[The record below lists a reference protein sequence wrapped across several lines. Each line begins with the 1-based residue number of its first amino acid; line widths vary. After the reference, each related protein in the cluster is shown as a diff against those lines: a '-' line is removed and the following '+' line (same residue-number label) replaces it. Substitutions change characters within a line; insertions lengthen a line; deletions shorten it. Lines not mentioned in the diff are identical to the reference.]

1 MSRFDVDGKRFVSDS
16 LDGETI
22 VMDTVSGRL
31 FLLEQGAAV
40 LWNGVTGGWTRDA
53 LIAAIETR
61 YGYAERAAAEAFLA
75 RLADFGLFTENDE
88 PRESEIPET
97 PVQWPA
103 VLGEFLVTQYDDMTR
118 IITMD
123 PIHDI
128 DPKRGW
134 PFDGRD

>member
-1 MSRFDVDGKRFVSDS
+1 MIRFDVDGKRFVSDP

-40 LWNGVTGGWTRDA
+40 LWDSITRGASRDA
-53 LIAAIETR
+53 LIAAVQSRGGAVREAQDFLDR
-61 YGYAERAAAEAFLA
+61 LLALGLASEAAVDDA
-75 RLADFGLFTENDE
+75 TELPD
-88 PRESEIPET
+88 T
-97 PVQWPA
+97 TGQWPA
-103 VLGEFLVTQYDDMTR
+103 DLGAFLLTQYDDMTS

-128 DPKRGW
+128 DPQRGW

>member
-1 MSRFDVDGKRFVSDS
+1 MIRFDVDGKRFVSDP

-40 LWNGVTGGWTRDA
+40 LWESITKGAGRDA
-53 LIAAIETR
+53 LIAAVQSRGGT
-61 YGYAERAAAEAFLA
+61 AQDAVDFLD
-75 RLADFGLFTENDE
+75 RLLALGLAS
-88 PRESEIPET
+88 ESTVDDGTALPDT
-97 PVQWPA
+97 TGQWPA
-103 VLGEFLVTQYDDMTR
+103 ELGAFLLTQYDDMTS

-128 DPKRGW
+128 DPQRGW